1 LQTLVR
7 AAIRPDEQIHFG
19 GHGKPIQSTGG
30 EGTCRDDHAPAGM
43 VFDIAGRVDAKH
55 SQSISINM
63 AKVKSFG
70 ERIADALVEDGLLT
84 TKQIEELLEQ
94 QKKEGAR
101 LIKLII
107 DKAYVSDQD
116 LAVSMGRV
124 LNVPP
129 VNLARIAIPPEI
141 FELLPRDTAYN
152 HKVIPVSRLENKLF
166 LAMADPLNVLALDDV
181 KRLTRLE
188 ITPLIASEKAIL
200 EKLNAIDASKSSSM
214 EDIIED
220 AAKQREADEEAG
232 TIENIRE
239 AVEDVNLDRLAAST
253 EEAPVIKLANL
264 IVLQAI
270 KDRASDI
277 HLEPFE
283 KTVRLRYRV
292 DGVLIDA
299 TPPPKQMQLALA
311 SRFKIMSNL
320 DIAERRLPQDGRMRV
335 KVSGR
340 DFDLRVSVLPTV
352 HGEKI
357 VLRVL
362 DKTNLSASVDK
373 LGLDPETFKQ
383 FRNAID
389 APHGLILVTGP
400 TGSGK
405 TTTLYSALNELNN
418 PIYNIVTVE
427 DPVEFQIAGINQVPT
442 KKEIGLTFASA
453 LRSIL
458 RQDPDII
465 MIGEIRDTETAEIAI
480 EAALTGHQVLSTM
493 HCNDAPGAIA
503 RLDDMGIA
511 PFLISSSVILSCAQ
525 RLIRRICSHCKEPV
539 TYPPKMFEDLGID
552 PAMFAGMQLFRGHGC
567 ERCKNSGYAGRM
579 AIIEAMTMSDQIRK
593 LIIARANTR
602 ELAKVA
608 ISQGMRTLRMAA
620 LDRARD
626 GVSTLEQVLVMTSSH

>member
-1 LQTLVR
+1 
-7 AAIRPDEQIHFG
+7 
-19 GHGKPIQSTGG
+19 
-30 EGTCRDDHAPAGM
+30 
-43 VFDIAGRVDAKH
+43 
-55 SQSISINM
+55 M

-84 TKQIEELLEQ
+84 TKQIGELLEE
-94 QKKEGAR
+94 QKKQGAR
-101 LIKLII
+101 LVKLIL
-107 DKAYVSDQD
+107 DKAYVSEQD

-129 VNLARIAIPPEI
+129 INLARVSIQHEVV
-141 FELLPRDTAYN
+141 ELLPRDTLHN
-152 HKVIPVSRLENKLF
+152 HKVLPVSRLENKLF
-166 LAMADPLNVLALDDV
+166 LAMVDPLNVLALDDV

-188 ITPLIASEKAIL
+188 IAPLIASEKAL
-200 EKLNAIDASKSSSM
+200 MDKLNAIDAAKSGTM
-214 EDIIED
+214 EDIIQD
-220 AAKQREADEEAG
+220 AQKREAEEEEG
-232 TIENIRE
+232 TIEAIKKDNGE
-239 AVEDVNLDRLAAST
+239 EVNLDQLAASS

-264 IVLQAI
+264 IILQAI
-270 KDRASDI
+270 KDRASDVHI
-277 HLEPFE
+277 EPFE
-283 KTVRLRYRV
+283 KTVRLRYRI
-292 DGVLIDA
+292 DGVLVDA

-311 SRFKIMSNL
+311 SRFKIMSSL

-335 KVSGR
+335 KVSNR

-362 DKTNLSASVDK
+362 DKSNLSASLDK
-373 LGLDPETFKQ
+373 LGLDPETFRQVKS
-383 FRNAID
+383 AVD

-427 DPVEFQIAGINQVPT
+427 DPVEFQIPGINQVPT
-442 KKEIGLTFASA
+442 KKEIGLTFANA

-458 RQDPDII
+458 RQDPDIV

-525 RLIRRICSHCKEPV
+525 RLMRRICSHCKEPV
-539 TYPPKMFEDLGID
+539 TYPPKMYEDLGID
-552 PAMFAGMQLFRGHGC
+552 PAMFSGSQLFRGRGC

-579 AIIEAMTMSDQIRK
+579 AIIEAMTVTDSIRK
-593 LIIARANTR
+593 LVIARANTR
-602 ELAKVA
+602 EIGKLAV
-608 ISQGMRTLRMAA
+608 SQGMHTLRMVA
-620 LDRARD
+620 LDRVKE
-626 GVSTLEQVLVMTSSH
+626 GLSTLEQTLVITSAH

>member
-1 LQTLVR
+1 
-7 AAIRPDEQIHFG
+7 
-19 GHGKPIQSTGG
+19 
-30 EGTCRDDHAPAGM
+30 
-43 VFDIAGRVDAKH
+43 
-55 SQSISINM
+55 M
-63 AKVKSFG
+63 AKIKSFA
-70 ERIADALVEDGLLT
+70 ERIADALVEDGLLSAN
-84 TKQIEELLEQ
+84 QIEELLER

-101 LIKLII
+101 LVKLLT
-107 DKAYVSDQD
+107 DKDKQYVSPDD

-129 VNLARIAIPPEI
+129 INLYRINILPDI
-141 FELLPRDTAYN
+141 TDLVPRDTAHN
-152 HKVIPVSRLENKLF
+152 HKVIPVSRLENRLF
-166 LAMADPLNVLALDDV
+166 LAMADPLNVMALDDV
-181 KRLTRLE
+181 KRITKME
-188 ITPLIASEKAIL
+188 IFPLIASEKAITD
-200 EKLNAIDASKSSSM
+200 KLNAVDAAKTGSM
-214 EDIIED
+214 EDIIQD
-220 AAKQREADEEAG
+220 AKKRSDAEAGENGETVEAVREAMEE
-232 TIENIRE
+232 
-239 AVEDVNLDRLAAST
+239 VNLDQLAASS

-270 KDRASDI
+270 KDRASDV

-283 KTVRLRYRV
+283 KVMRLRYRI
-292 DGVLIDA
+292 DGVLLDA

-362 DKTNLSASVDK
+362 DKSNLSASLDK
-373 LGLDPETFKQ
+373 LGLDTETFKQ
-383 FRNAID
+383 FKSAID

-418 PIYNIVTVE
+418 PQWNIITVE
-427 DPVEFQIAGINQVPT
+427 DPVEFQIPGINQVPT
-442 KKEIGLTFASA
+442 KKDIGLSFANA

-465 MIGEIRDTETAEIAI
+465 MIGEIRETETAEIAI

-525 RLIRRICSHCKEPV
+525 RLMRRICSHCKEPV
-539 TYPPKMFEDLGID
+539 TYPAKMFEDLGID
-552 PAMFAGMQLFRGHGC
+552 PVVFDGVQLYRGRGC
-567 ERCKNSGYAGRM
+567 DRCKNSGYVGRM
-579 AIIEAMTMSDQIRK
+579 AIIEAMTITDQIRK
-593 LIIARANTR
+593 LIISRASTR
-602 ELAKVA
+602 EMAKLAVN
-608 ISQGMRTLRMAA
+608 QGMHTLRMVA
-620 LDRARD
+620 LDRARE
-626 GVSTLEQVLVMTSSH
+626 GISTLEQVMVGTSAY

>member
-1 LQTLVR
+1 
-7 AAIRPDEQIHFG
+7 
-19 GHGKPIQSTGG
+19 
-30 EGTCRDDHAPAGM
+30 
-43 VFDIAGRVDAKH
+43 
-55 SQSISINM
+55 M

-70 ERIADALVEDGLLT
+70 ERIADALVEDGLLSAG
-84 TKQIEELLEQ
+84 QIEELLEQ

-101 LIKLII
+101 LIKLIV
-107 DKAYVSDQD
+107 DKAYVSEQD

-129 VNLARIAIPPEI
+129 INLARVSIPPEI
-141 FELLPRDTAYN
+141 VELLPRDTAHNY
-152 HKVIPVSRLENKLF
+152 KVVPVSRLESKLF
-166 LAMADPLNVLALDDV
+166 LAMADPLNVLAIDDV
-181 KRLTRLE
+181 KRITRLE
-188 ITPLIASEKAIL
+188 IAPLIASEKAIID
-200 EKLNAIDASKSSSM
+200 KLNSLDSAKGGSM
-214 EDIIED
+214 EDIILD
-220 AAKQREADEEAG
+220 AQKQQDEEGMDAD
-232 TIENIRE
+232 
-239 AVEDVNLDRLAAST
+239 AVEEVKEGMEEVNLDQLAASSG
-253 EEAPVIKLANL
+253 EAPVIKLANL
-264 IVLQAI
+264 IIVQAI

-283 KTVRLRYRV
+283 KSMRLRYRI
-292 DGVLIDA
+292 DGALIDA

-311 SRFKIMSNL
+311 SRFKIMSSL

-335 KVSGR
+335 KVSGK
-340 DFDLRVSVLPTV
+340 DYDLRVSVLPTV

-362 DKTNLSASVDK
+362 DKSNLTASIDK
-373 LGLDPETFKQ
+373 LGLDADTFKQ
-383 FRNAID
+383 VKAAID

-418 PIYNIVTVE
+418 PIYNIITVE
-427 DPVEFQIAGINQVPT
+427 DPVEFQVPGINQVPT
-442 KKEIGLTFASA
+442 KKEIGLTFANA

-493 HCNDAPGAIA
+493 HCNDAPGAVA

-525 RLIRRICSHCKEPV
+525 RLMRRICPRCKEPV

-552 PAMFAGMQLFRGHGC
+552 PATFDGVQLYRGRGC
-567 ERCKNSGYAGRM
+567 DRCKNSGYVGRM
-579 AIIEAMTMSDQIRK
+579 AIIEAMTVTDQIRK
-593 LIIARANTR
+593 LIIGRANTR
-602 ELAKVA
+602 EISKVA
-608 ISQGMRTLRMAA
+608 ISQGMRTLRMVG
-620 LDRARD
+620 LDRARE
-626 GVSTLEQVLVMTSSH
+626 GSSTLEQVLLVTAAH

>member
-1 LQTLVR
+1 
-7 AAIRPDEQIHFG
+7 
-19 GHGKPIQSTGG
+19 
-30 EGTCRDDHAPAGM
+30 
-43 VFDIAGRVDAKH
+43 
-55 SQSISINM
+55 M

-70 ERIADALVEDGLLT
+70 ERIADALVEDGLLSAG
-84 TKQIEELLEQ
+84 QVEELLEQ
-94 QKKEGAR
+94 QKKQGAR
-101 LIKLII
+101 LVKLII
-107 DKAYVSDQD
+107 EKSYVSEQD

-129 VNLARIAIPPEI
+129 VNLSRMSIPEDI
-141 FELLPRDTAYN
+141 VELLPRDTEYN
-152 HKVIPVSRLENKLF
+152 HKVFPVSRLENKLF

-181 KRLTRLE
+181 KRITKLE
-188 ITPLIASEKAIL
+188 IVPLIASEKAIND
-200 EKLNAIDASKSSSM
+200 KLIALDAAKGGSM
-214 EDIIED
+214 EDIIQD
-220 AAKQREADEEAG
+220 AKKQQEAEADADSIETVRESLEE
-232 TIENIRE
+232 
-239 AVEDVNLDRLAAST
+239 VNLDKLAASS

-264 IVLQAI
+264 IIVQAI

-283 KTVRLRYRV
+283 KSMRLRYRV
-292 DGVLIDA
+292 DGELMDA

-311 SRFKIMSNL
+311 SRFKIMSSL

-335 KVSGR
+335 KVSGK
-340 DFDLRVSVLPTV
+340 DYDLRVSVMPTV

-362 DKTNLSASVDK
+362 DKSNLSASLDK
-373 LGLDPETFKQ
+373 LGLDVDTFKQ
-383 FRNAID
+383 FKAAVD

-418 PIYNIVTVE
+418 PIFNIVTVE
-427 DPVEFQIAGINQVPT
+427 DPVEFQIPGINQVPT
-442 KKEIGLTFASA
+442 KKDIGLTFASA

-525 RLIRRICSHCKEPV
+525 RLMRRICSHCKEPV

-552 PAMFAGMQLFRGHGC
+552 PGTFQGAQLFRGRGC
-567 ERCKNSGYAGRM
+567 DRCKNSGYAGRL
-579 AIIEAMTMSDQIRK
+579 AIIEAMTITDQIRK
-593 LIIARANTR
+593 LIIARASTR
-602 ELAKVA
+602 EMGKVA
-608 ISQGMRTLRMAA
+608 INQGMRTLRMVG
-620 LDRARD
+620 LERARD
-626 GVSTLEQVLVMTSSH
+626 GISTLEQVLLLTSAQ

>member
-1 LQTLVR
+1 
-7 AAIRPDEQIHFG
+7 
-19 GHGKPIQSTGG
+19 
-30 EGTCRDDHAPAGM
+30 
-43 VFDIAGRVDAKH
+43 
-55 SQSISINM
+55 M

-70 ERIADALVEDGLLT
+70 ERIADALVEDGLLSAG
-84 TKQIEELLEQ
+84 QVEELLEQ
-94 QKKEGAR
+94 QKREGAR
-101 LIKLII
+101 LVKLIV
-107 DKAYVSDQD
+107 DKSYVSEQD
-116 LAVSMGRV
+116 LAVCMGRV

-129 VNLARIAIPPEI
+129 VNLARLTIPEEIAD
-141 FELLPRDTAYN
+141 LLPRETEYN
-152 HKVIPVSRLENKLF
+152 HKVVPVARLENKLF

-181 KRLTRLE
+181 KRITKFE
-188 ITPLIASEKAIL
+188 IIPLIAPEKAIAD
-200 EKLNAIDASKSSSM
+200 KLTAIDTAKGGSSM
-214 EDIIED
+214 ESIIQD
-220 AAKQREADEEAG
+220 AAKQEADGE
-232 TIENIRE
+232 TVE
-239 AVEDVNLDRLAAST
+239 AVKEAFEEVNLDKLAASS

-264 IVLQAI
+264 IIVQAI

-283 KTVRLRYRV
+283 KAMRLRYRL
-292 DGVLIDA
+292 DGVLLDA
-299 TPPPKQMQLALA
+299 TPPPKHLQLALA
-311 SRFKIMSNL
+311 SRFKIMSSL

-335 KVSGR
+335 KVSGK
-340 DFDLRVSVLPTV
+340 DYDLRVSVLPTV

-362 DKTNLSASVDK
+362 DKSNLTASIDK
-373 LGLDPETFKQ
+373 LGLDPDTFKQ
-383 FRNAID
+383 FKGAID

-405 TTTLYSALNELNN
+405 TTTLYSALNELNS
-418 PIYNIVTVE
+418 PQWNIVTVE
-427 DPVEFQIAGINQVPT
+427 DPVEFQVPGINQVPT
-442 KKEIGLTFASA
+442 KKDIGLTFASA

-458 RQDPDII
+458 RQDPDIV

-552 PAMFAGMQLFRGHGC
+552 PVTFEGVQLYRGRGC
-567 ERCKNSGYAGRM
+567 ERCKNAGYAGRM
-579 AIIEAMTMSDQIRK
+579 AIIEAMTISDQIRK
-593 LIIARANTR
+593 LIIARASTR
-602 ELAKVA
+602 EMGKVA
-608 ISQGMRTLRMAA
+608 IKEGMRTLRMAG

-626 GVSTLEQVLVMTSSH
+626 GSSTLEQVLLITSAH

>member
-1 LQTLVR
+1 
-7 AAIRPDEQIHFG
+7 
-19 GHGKPIQSTGG
+19 
-30 EGTCRDDHAPAGM
+30 
-43 VFDIAGRVDAKH
+43 
-55 SQSISINM
+55 M
-63 AKVKSFG
+63 AKIKSFA
-70 ERIADALVEDGLLT
+70 ERIADALVEDGLLSAN
-84 TKQIEELLEQ
+84 QIEELLER

-101 LIKLII
+101 LVKLLI
-107 DKAYVSDQD
+107 DKDKQYVSPDD

-129 VNLARIAIPPEI
+129 INLARINILPEVV
-141 FELLPRDTAYN
+141 ELVPRETAHN
-152 HKVIPVSRLENKLF
+152 HKLVPVSRLENRLF
-166 LAMADPLNVLALDDV
+166 IAMADPLNVLALDDV
-181 KRLTRLE
+181 KRITKLE
-188 ITPLIASEKAIL
+188 ISPLIASEKAITD
-200 EKLNAIDASKSSSM
+200 KLNAIDASKSGSM
-214 EDIIED
+214 EDIIQD
-220 AAKQREADEEAG
+220 AQKRSDAEADSE
-232 TIENIRE
+232 TIESIKESRE
-239 AVEDVNLDRLAAST
+239 EVNLDQLAASS

-283 KTVRLRYRV
+283 KVMRLRYRI
-292 DGVLIDA
+292 DGVLLDA

-335 KVSGR
+335 KVSGK
-340 DFDLRVSVLPTV
+340 DFDLRVSILPTV

-362 DKTNLSASVDK
+362 DKSNLSASLDK
-373 LGLDPETFKQ
+373 LGLDESTFKQ
-383 FRNAID
+383 FKAAID

-418 PIYNIVTVE
+418 PTWNIVTVE
-427 DPVEFQIAGINQVPT
+427 DPVEFQIPGINQVPT
-442 KKEIGLTFASA
+442 KKEIGLSFANA

-525 RLIRRICSHCKEPV
+525 RLMRRICSHCKEPV
-539 TYPPKMFEDLGID
+539 TYPAKMFEDLGID
-552 PAMFAGMQLFRGHGC
+552 PVVFDGVQLFRGRGC
-567 ERCKNSGYAGRM
+567 ERCKNSGYVGRM
-579 AIIEAMTMSDQIRK
+579 AIIEAMTITDQIRK
-593 LIIARANTR
+593 LIISRASTR
-602 ELAKVA
+602 EMAKLAVN
-608 ISQGMRTLRMAA
+608 QGMRTLRMVA

-626 GVSTLEQVLVMTSSH
+626 GISTLEQVMLGTSAY

>member
-1 LQTLVR
+1 
-7 AAIRPDEQIHFG
+7 
-19 GHGKPIQSTGG
+19 
-30 EGTCRDDHAPAGM
+30 
-43 VFDIAGRVDAKH
+43 
-55 SQSISINM
+55 M
-63 AKVKSFG
+63 AKIKSFA
-70 ERIADALVEDGLLT
+70 ERIADALVEDGLLSPN
-84 TKQIEELLEQ
+84 QIEELLER

-101 LIKLII
+101 LVKLLI
-107 DKAYVSDQD
+107 DKDRQYVSPDD
-116 LAVSMGRV
+116 LAVCMGRV

-129 VNLARIAIPPEI
+129 INLARINI
-141 FELLPRDTAYN
+141 LPDVVDLVPRETAHN
-152 HKVIPVSRLENKLF
+152 HKLVPVSRLDNRLF
-166 LAMADPLNVLALDDV
+166 LAMADPLNVMALDDV
-181 KRLTRLE
+181 KRITKLE
-188 ITPLIASEKAIL
+188 IFPLIASEKAITD
-200 EKLNAIDASKSSSM
+200 KLNAIDAAKTGSM
-214 EDIIED
+214 EDIIQD
-220 AAKQREADEEAG
+220 AQKRSDAEAESD
-232 TIENIRE
+232 TIESVKESRDE
-239 AVEDVNLDRLAAST
+239 VNLDQLAASS

-264 IVLQAI
+264 SVLQAI

-277 HLEPFE
+277 HIEPFE
-283 KTVRLRYRV
+283 KVMRLRYRI

-335 KVSGR
+335 KVGGR

-362 DKTNLSASVDK
+362 DKSNLSASLDK
-373 LGLDPETFKQ
+373 LGLDDGTFKQ
-383 FRNAID
+383 FKAAID

-418 PIYNIVTVE
+418 PTWNIITVE
-427 DPVEFQIAGINQVPT
+427 DPVEFQIPGINQVLT
-442 KKEIGLTFASA
+442 KKDIGLSFANA

-525 RLIRRICSHCKEPV
+525 RLMRRICSHCKEPV
-539 TYPPKMFEDLGID
+539 TYPAKMFEDLGID
-552 PAMFAGMQLFRGHGC
+552 PVMFDGVQLFRGRGC
-567 ERCKNSGYAGRM
+567 DRCKNSGYVGRM
-579 AIIEAMTMSDQIRK
+579 AIIEAMTITDQIRK
-593 LIIARANTR
+593 LIISRASTR
-602 ELAKVA
+602 EMAKLAVN
-608 ISQGMRTLRMAA
+608 QGMRTLRMVA
-620 LDRARD
+620 LDRARE
-626 GVSTLEQVLVMTSSH
+626 GISTLEQVMLGTSAY

>member
-1 LQTLVR
+1 
-7 AAIRPDEQIHFG
+7 
-19 GHGKPIQSTGG
+19 
-30 EGTCRDDHAPAGM
+30 
-43 VFDIAGRVDAKH
+43 
-55 SQSISINM
+55 M

-70 ERIADALVEDGLLT
+70 ERIADALVEDGLLSAG
-84 TKQIEELLEQ
+84 QIEELLEQ

-101 LIKLII
+101 LIKLIV
-107 DKAYVSDQD
+107 DKSYVSEQD

-129 VNLARIAIPPEI
+129 INLARVSIPPEVV
-141 FELLPRDTAYN
+141 ELLPRDAAHNY
-152 HKVIPVSRLENKLF
+152 KVVPVSRLENRLF
-166 LAMADPLNVLALDDV
+166 LAMADPLNVLAIDDV
-181 KRLTRLE
+181 KRITKLE
-188 ITPLIASEKAIL
+188 ISPLIASEKAIVD
-200 EKLNAIDASKSSSM
+200 KLNAFDAAKSGSM
-214 EDIIED
+214 EDIIQD
-220 AAKQREADEEAG
+220 AQKQKEADAEADSIEALKEGMEE
-232 TIENIRE
+232 
-239 AVEDVNLDRLAAST
+239 VNLDQLAASSG
-253 EEAPVIKLANL
+253 EAPVIKLANL
-264 IVLQAI
+264 IIIQAI

-283 KTVRLRYRV
+283 KSMRLRYRV
-292 DGVLIDA
+292 DGVLMDA

-311 SRFKIMSNL
+311 SRFKIMSSL

-335 KVSGR
+335 RVSGK
-340 DFDLRVSVLPTV
+340 DFDLRVSVMPTV
-352 HGEKI
+352 HGEKV

-362 DKTNLSASVDK
+362 DKTNLSASIDK

-383 FRNAID
+383 FKGAID

-418 PIYNIVTVE
+418 PIYNIITVE
-427 DPVEFQIAGINQVPT
+427 DPVEFQVPGINQVPT
-442 KKEIGLTFASA
+442 KKEIGLTFANA

-525 RLIRRICSHCKEPV
+525 RLMRRICSHCREPV

-552 PAMFAGMQLFRGHGC
+552 PAIFSGVQLYRGRGC
-567 ERCKNSGYAGRM
+567 DRCKNSGYAGRM
-579 AIIEAMTMSDQIRK
+579 AIIEAMTITDQIRK

-602 ELAKVA
+602 ELGKVA
-608 ISQGMRTLRMAA
+608 ISQGMRTLRMVG
-620 LDRARD
+620 LDRSRE
-626 GVSTLEQVLVMTSSH
+626 GVSTLEQVLLITSAH